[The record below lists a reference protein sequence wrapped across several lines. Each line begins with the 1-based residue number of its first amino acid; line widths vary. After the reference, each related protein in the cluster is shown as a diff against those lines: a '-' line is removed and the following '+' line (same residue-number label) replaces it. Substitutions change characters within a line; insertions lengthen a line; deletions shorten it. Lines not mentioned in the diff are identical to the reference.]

1 MRKPMIRS
9 TLLAALLAC
18 SSLAFAATPQQT
30 APSGSSATAPR
41 AHQQRQ
47 PNLFDQLGL
56 TDAQRTSVRQ
66 LMQQNFQQ
74 ARPEMQTLGQKRMA
88 FENATPGTSQFQS
101 AANDLAQAE
110 STAAH
115 AQVLRQ
121 ADLRTKIYNLLTSE
135 QRTKLASLVK
145 QRQQEMQAQ
154 RAAAPAASH

>member
-18 SSLAFAATPQQT
+18 SSLAFAATPQAAS
-30 APSGSSATAPR
+30 APATASH
-41 AHQQRQ
+41 AQQQRQ

-56 TDAQRTSVRQ
+56 TDSQRTSVRQ
-66 LMQQNFQQ
+66 LLQQNFQQ
-74 ARPEMQTLGQKRMA
+74 ARPELQTLGQKRMA
-88 FENATPGTSQFQS
+88 FESATPGTSQFQS
-101 AANDLAQAE
+101 AANDLAQSE
-110 STAAH
+110 SSAAH

-145 QRQQEMQAQ
+145 QRQQEMQQ
-154 RAAAPAASH
+154 RTAAPAASH